1 MQQILLAAKSVPPNR
16 RPEFLEL
23 ICQQLKI
30 KDIDVADAI
39 RRGSY
44 TSCRRHDRLS
54 H

>member
-1 MQQILLAAKSVPPNR
+1 MQQILLAAMSVPPN

-39 RRGSY
+39 RRA
-44 TSCRRHDRLS
+44 TLFIAQAA
-54 H
+54 